1 MHRYV
6 LTILLLAAGAVAW
19 AQDSA
24 PEDEA
29 EGQESAETAEEA
41 ADEQADDVDL
51 DEENYRDAEEEDFV
65 PTEDIPGR
73 PGDPLPDGH
82 LASRPDR
89 FSNLALLIYEQE
101 KHPC

>member
-6 LTILLLAAGAVAW
+6 LTILLLAAAALAW

-29 EGQESAETAEEA
+29 EGQESVESVETAEEA
-41 ADEQADDVDL
+41 ADEQAEDLDL

-65 PTEDIPGR
+65 PTEDIPADQAI
-73 PGDPLPDGH
+73 PFPTD
-82 LASRPDR
+82 
-89 FSNLALLIYEQE
+89 I
-101 KHPC
+101 